1 MAMSINK
8 LNIEVK
14 TTNQGT
20 SSAGKLTALEFN
32 ALVSKVNEMITTMNK
47 TVYITQDEY
56 DALVESNSLVD
67 DVEYNIFEE

>member
-1 MAMSINK
+1 MNISK
-8 LNIEVK
+8 LEIEVK
-14 TTNQGT
+14 TANQGT

-32 ALVSKVNEMITTMNK
+32 KLVEKVNEMIAGMNK

-56 DALVESNSLVD
+56 DALVAGNALAD